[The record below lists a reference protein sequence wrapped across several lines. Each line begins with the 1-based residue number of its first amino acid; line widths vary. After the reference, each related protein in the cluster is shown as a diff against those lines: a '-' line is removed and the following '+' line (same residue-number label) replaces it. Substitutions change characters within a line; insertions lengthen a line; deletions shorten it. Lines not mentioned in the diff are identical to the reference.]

1 MAFTVAIT
9 GGARGIGLATAKAF
23 AGAGAAV
30 VIADVDTDA
39 GSAAADQIG
48 ASFQRLD
55 VRDASAFQAVVDE
68 VGPLD
73 VLVNNAGVAYAG
85 SFLDTLAEMRDLQID
100 VNLRGVVNGMGAAL
114 PAMVARGRGH
124 VVNVASLAGKIATP
138 NAAIYTA
145 TKHAVVGLTEA
156 VRAEIHDSGVRVSAV
171 LPTFVT
177 TEMTRGLSLQNVPV
191 IEPDQVAS
199 AILRVVRRGGPSLV
213 PVPRWLG
220 GVPRLAAFTPQA
232 FLDWMRHGFGERDV
246 RDPQESRQQ
255 YQDRLRG
262 LLHRPP
268 QTDH

>member
-1 MAFTVAIT
+1 VT
-9 GGARGIGLATAKAF
+9 
-23 AGAGAAV
+23 
-30 VIADVDTDA
+30 IADVDADA
-39 GSAAADQIG
+39 GALAADQIG
-48 ASFQRLD
+48 VAFRQLD
-55 VRDASAFQAVVDE
+55 VRDAGAFQTFADAL
-68 VGPLD
+68 GPLD

-85 SFLDTLAEMRDLQID
+85 AFLDTPPQMRELQLD
-100 VNLRGVVNGMGAAL
+100 VNLRGVVNGMGAVL

-124 VVNVASLAGKIATP
+124 IVNVASLAGKIATP

-191 IEPDQVAS
+191 IEPEVVAS

-220 GVPRLAAFTPQA
+220 GLPRLAAFTPQV
-232 FLDWMRHGFGERDV
+232 FLDWMRHGHGEADMA
-246 RDPQESRQQ
+246 DPEQLRKR

-262 LLHRPP
+262 LLRRP
-268 QTDH
+268 DEA